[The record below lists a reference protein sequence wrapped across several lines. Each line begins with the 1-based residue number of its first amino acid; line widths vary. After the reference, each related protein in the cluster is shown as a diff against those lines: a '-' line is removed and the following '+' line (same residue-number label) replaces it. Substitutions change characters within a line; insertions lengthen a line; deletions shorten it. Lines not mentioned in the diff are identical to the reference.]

1 MKEILYPLLAA
12 GAGAC
17 IALQAVANT
26 RLRHKLD
33 TPDNSLFAMYFS
45 ICGTILT
52 ATLAMLLLRP
62 AWPTWDS
69 LKQTQWW
76 NWIGGP
82 LGVLFVLAGAALV
95 KELGAAAFVILVVAG
110 QILLSL
116 VMDHFALLGLQEQ
129 PITPGRLAG
138 VLLVVAGVVCL
149 KVL

>member
-17 IALQAVANT
+17 IAIQAVANT
-26 RLRHKLD
+26 RLRHKLE

-52 ATLAMLLLRP
+52 ATFAMFLLRP
-62 AWPTWDS
+62 TSPTWES
-69 LKQTQWW
+69 VKQTEWW

-95 KELGAAAFVILVVAG
+95 KELGSAVFIVLVVAG
-110 QILLSL
+110 QLIVTLLF
-116 VMDHFALLGLQEQ
+116 DHFAVMGLQEQ
-129 PITPGRLAG
+129 PITMGRLAG
-138 VLLVVAGVVCL
+138 VVLVVAGVACIKML
-149 KVL
+149 